1 MSGKSIP
8 VLKKRLKEKSDA
20 LKQCEEDVNNLV
32 KERRKGS
39 DSFLVSQGEIITEVV
54 QRFDQLASVLT
65 RKRDQ
70 LLLHLKDEMKELHA
84 SSSARDCEEV
94 EQLQEK
100 LKKVSLR
107 RQTVIFHHLNCCVK
121 GSWEI
126 FSKLPLSITAVSQGV
141 TRAGGSRK
149 QVGIPVK
156 VLVHQPVQREPF
168 N

>member
-1 MSGKSIP
+1 MSGRSIP

-54 QRFDQLASVLT
+54 QKFDQLASVLT

-70 LLLHLKDEMKELHA
+70 LLLHLKEEMKELHA
-84 SSSARDCEEV
+84 SSSAKDCEEV

-100 LKKVSLR
+100 LKKVALR
-107 RQTVIFHHLNCCVK
+107 RQTVKLLHLNCCVPC
-121 GSWEI
+121 
-126 FSKLPLSITAVSQGV
+126 LA
-141 TRAGGSRK
+141 
-149 QVGIPVK
+149 
-156 VLVHQPVQREPF
+156 
-168 N
+168 